1 MKTHIKKY
9 LVQMQRGIMKII
21 GFLGV
26 SAKVREK

>member
-9 LVQMQRGIMKII
+9 LVQRGIMKII